1 VSSYTAVI
9 DLKVNG
15 GDELKKVN
23 DNVATLQRLVNGIK
37 PPRTLFDRRIDE
49 EGQKVQKELSAL
61 VKAYAAPTKAGAQF
75 STSIAGLNSQ
85 LSTFK
90 RITSNA
96 KVGSDE
102 FNNSIIAGERASRKL
117 IQAEQE
123 RLQVLRQI
131 YTGPTS
137 KAGATGTMQSSGLEE
152 VYAIAKKTIPTI
164 AGITEQI
171 RVLETAL
178 ENIDIGT
185 PIFKSTEN
193 LIAQRQALLQ
203 NIRLE
208 GQTSKLPQM
217 ATHTPIQMGPSGAI
231 PTTLQ
236 GIKAQSAYYSK
247 VESLQYKQLVTGQ
260 QIAQSSINET
270 QQQELQNRLAQA
282 HQTLLEGDLQLATRM
297 TTELKGQR
305 IYYERINKDKQALMR
320 PSSMVAGAAEPISGR
335 RVGGTLVPGS
345 PAAKAA
351 EAEANRKATDA
362 AIALGQQ
369 KLRALEQ
376 EAAELRKGTSA
387 AVALAQQKQKALDQ
401 EASEQRK
408 ATSAAVSLAQQKLR
422 EEERQQKLLDTL
434 SKTRQSGAVKSQV
447 FGTLGTS
454 FLPVTGKL
462 PGGELVPGSPAAKTA
477 EAAAAREQTQA
488 AVALSQQKAKA
499 LEQEAEQLR
508 KGTSAAVALSNQKT
522 KAVEEEAKAE
532 RARTNAA
539 VALGQQQLKEEERQQ
554 RQLEQLTRT
563 RQAGQTGAGKPQVF
577 GTLGTSFLPV
587 TGKMPG
593 GELVSGSPAAKAAES
608 TAINAALTQ
617 EAANRTRV
625 AHLINSSQLLE
636 QGILKEKAKGLDLD
650 VAQQR
655 IQQVIN
661 HLNQYGLNL
670 DKEQLKT
677 ADNILNGLRHELKLK
692 KAIAATDAANNP
704 PSPGQAKP
712 GKGKGTGAIG
722 DTNRMESLALGV
734 GFPLMFGAGPASL
747 AGSLA
752 GSFIGTG
759 FGGQILG
766 GAIGGIIDKAV
777 QSVQNLDAAF
787 RAAGDDYSALRE
799 TGLQF
804 SAELERQVQAAKSL
818 GEYTKAQALANQAL
832 STTGDIGGGTEGVA
846 ASVNRLGA
854 AWNKV
859 KQSVSL
865 LTGVALAPFIEVLT
879 MILELVNLIAVA
891 FNYVIGAV
899 SSLIKTIPGVAAIID
914 AQNNAAYA
922 TTAEYQNQLAE
933 LDKQI
938 ESSTQLNKISKAKLD
953 IENRALGKTA
963 EQRKQYELRAQVQEK
978 ELELA
983 KQISEFRKQ
992 NPIPRTS
999 EQQNKQQQVIG
1010 AMRSDANMKIQSI
1023 LQNAYTNLFD
1033 EITQQNIT
1041 INNQKKDQELSFRDM
1056 VRETA
1061 RIQQDLNTE
1070 TARKAQDLRIQ
1081 VIEKENQLIKQQ
1093 ADLRVKAMELESTK
1107 RLGVLRGQ
1115 VAANPDLEPA
1125 LKVQTILDDLKIGL
1139 AKIDN
1144 EAADKQ
1150 RQAKLSLIKLDIEN
1164 ERYKYDTA
1172 VRINRLN
1179 IDNQNK
1185 IARINEQIN
1194 RQNEAASRTNI
1205 SGRLKALQLETLSSG
1220 LQTRSALRTYK
1231 TSQKAPGINP
1241 ADALTYQNQ
1250 IDDLNATL
1258 DELRNLYTKIDEAM
1272 KIAPP
1277 KLPNV
1282 QQLATVSAN
1291 TGPVSTQY
1299 NALQQQIQTEASV
1312 AAKSAELDRQKEIE
1326 NSLNESV
1333 ALGNESLA
1341 TVSAQVKQN
1350 LTKLNQE
1357 EHYQNL
1363 LKSGTNP
1370 ALAEQLA
1377 TNYSLYKQAQ
1387 LTYKTTIKALQ
1398 DQKETYPTLIPFIE
1412 NTITLLQQQTD
1423 LLDEQYT
1430 ILQNTT
1436 AELDNQAVIRQ
1447 AQAIQRQ
1454 TTGVE
1459 AGMRSGFIGQAQGAY
1474 ATAITEGRTPQQ
1486 AELLAQQTQA
1496 LELATTKARALESAY
1511 QDIGTA
1517 MATTLTEG
1525 VAGLV
1530 AGTTTAQQVFSDFL
1544 KGIGDALMKAAQQ
1557 MIAQYL
1563 AIAAAKALA
1572 GLFGG
1577 GGGGGGFSL
1586 GGEGSGS
1593 GGAVGSLGSAMS
1605 PTSALPSFMAAGG
1618 PVTSNTPYIVGEKGP
1633 ELFVPSS
1640 SGSIVPADRTAAMAR
1655 YQRQTGATG
1664 GASGGAED
1672 QTAMGNGLSPSIDVS
1687 YTVERINSVSYVTDE
1702 QFQVGLRQAA
1712 KQGATLGRQQVMSDL
1727 SNKRSVRSRLG
1738 L

>member
-1 VSSYTAVI
+1 MSSYTAVI

-23 DNVATLQRLVNGIK
+23 DNVATLQRLINGIK

-49 EGQKVQKELSAL
+49 EGQKVQKELSDL

-90 RITSNA
+90 RIASNA
-96 KVGSDE
+96 KAGSDE

-137 KAGATGTMQSSGLEE
+137 KAGATGTMQSSGLKEI
-152 VYAIAKKTIPTI
+152 YDIAKKTIPTI

-185 PIFKSTEN
+185 PMFKSTEN
-193 LIAQRQALLQ
+193 LIAQRRALLQ

-208 GQTSKLPQM
+208 GQTSTLPQM
-217 ATHTPIQMGPSGAI
+217 ATHTPVQMGPTGAI

-247 VESLQYKQLVTGQ
+247 IESLQYKQLVTGQ

-270 QQQELQNRLAQA
+270 QQQELQNRLTQA
-282 HQTLLEGDLQLATRM
+282 HQALLEGDLQLATRM

-335 RVGGTLVPGS
+335 RAGGTLVPGS

-362 AIALGQQ
+362 AVALGQQ

-387 AVALAQQKQKALDQ
+387 AVALNKQKI
-401 EASEQRK
+401 
-408 ATSAAVSLAQQKLR
+408 
-422 EEERQQKLLDTL
+422 
-434 SKTRQSGAVKSQV
+434 
-447 FGTLGTS
+447 
-454 FLPVTGKL
+454 
-462 PGGELVPGSPAAKTA
+462 
-477 EAAAAREQTQA
+477 QA
-488 AVALSQQKAKA
+488 I
-499 LEQEAEQLR
+499 
-508 KGTSAAVALSNQKT
+508 
-522 KAVEEEAKAE
+522 EEEAKAE
-532 RARTNAA
+532 RARTSAA
-539 VALGQQQLKEEERQQ
+539 VALGQQQLREEERQQ
-554 RQLEQLTRT
+554 RQVEKLSRT
-563 RQAGQTGAGKPQVF
+563 SQASPTGAAKPQVF
-577 GTLGTSFLPV
+577 GALGTSFLPV

-593 GELVSGSPAAKAAES
+593 GQLVPGSPAAKTAES
-608 TAINAALTQ
+608 TAVNAALTQ
-617 EAANRTRV
+617 EVANRTRV
-625 AHLINSSQLLE
+625 AHLINSSQILE
-636 QGILKEKAKGLDLD
+636 QGILTAKAKGLDVD

-661 HLNQYGLNL
+661 HLNQQGLGL
-670 DKEQLKT
+670 DKQQLKT
-677 ADNILNGLRHELKLK
+677 VDDILNSLRRELQLK
-692 KAIAATDAANNP
+692 KAIAATEAASNKTP
-704 PSPGQAKP
+704 PGQGKP
-712 GKGKGTGAIG
+712 GIGKGMGAAG
-722 DTNRMESLALGV
+722 NANRMESLALGV

-752 GSFIGTG
+752 GSFIGSG

-777 QSVQNLDAAF
+777 ESVRNLDAAL
-787 RAAGDDYSALRE
+787 RATGDDYSALRE

-818 GEYTKAQALANQAL
+818 GEYTKAQALADQAL
-832 STTGDIGGGTEGVA
+832 APIGDVGRGTEGVA

-859 KQSVSL
+859 TQSVSL
-865 LTGVALAPFIEVLT
+865 LVGVILAPLVEALT
-879 MILELVNLIAVA
+879 LVIELVNLIAFA
-891 FNYVIGAV
+891 FNTVISAV
-899 SSLIKTIPGVAAIID
+899 SILIKTIPGVAAIID

-938 ESSTQLNKISKAKLD
+938 ESSTQLNKISRAKLD

-999 EQQNKQQQVIG
+999 EQQNKQQEVIN
-1010 AMRSDANMKIQSI
+1010 AMKTDTGMKIQSI

-1033 EITQQNIT
+1033 EITQQNIA

-1061 RIQQDLNTE
+1061 RTQQDLNIE

-1107 RLGVLRGQ
+1107 RLGVLSGQ

-1172 VRINRLN
+1172 LRINRLN

-1220 LQTRSALRTYK
+1220 LQTRSALRSYK

-1277 KLPNV
+1277 KLPNI

-1312 AAKSAELDRQKEIE
+1312 VAKSAELDKQKLIQ
-1326 NSLNESV
+1326 ESV
-1333 ALGNESLA
+1333 NATQRIGNQSLA
-1341 TVSAQVKQN
+1341 TITAEVKQTT
-1350 LTKLNQE
+1350 LKLEQE
-1357 EHYQNL
+1357 KYYQDL
-1363 LKSGTNP
+1363 LKSGINP
-1370 ALAEQLA
+1370 ALADQLA
-1377 TNYSLYKQAQ
+1377 SQHTLYTQAQ
-1387 LTYKTTIKALQ
+1387 VNYNKSIEYLEG
-1398 DQKETYPTLIPFIE
+1398 QKETHKDILPFIE
-1412 NTITLLQQQTD
+1412 TNIAYLKEQRDTLK
-1423 LLDEQYT
+1423 EQYQYLKDIT
-1430 ILQNTT
+1430 V
-1436 AELDNQAVIRQ
+1436 ELDAQTVIRQ

-1496 LELATTKARALESAY
+1496 LELATTKARALEGAY

-1517 MATTLTEG
+1517 MASTLTEG

-1544 KGIGDALMKAAQQ
+1544 KGVGDALMKAAQQ

-1577 GGGGGGFSL
+1577 GVLGGGAGGTADGSGFGATAFGGGGTFGSQGFQMPSIL
-1586 GGEGSGS
+1586 GR
-1593 GGAVGSLGSAMS
+1593 AV
-1605 PTSALPSFMAAGG
+1605 GG
-1618 PVTSNTPYIVGEKGP
+1618 PVTGNTPYMVGERGP
-1633 ELFVPSS
+1633 ELFVPGS
-1640 SGSIVPADRTAAMAR
+1640 SGTIVPASTTASLRESMGAPSANGSGSPVLNMTFETTKIAGTEYVSREQLEAAML
-1655 YQRQTGATG
+1655 QT
-1664 GASGGAED
+1664 
-1672 QTAMGNGLSPSIDVS
+1672 
-1687 YTVERINSVSYVTDE
+1687 R
-1702 QFQVGLRQAA
+1702 RQASADGA
-1712 KQGATLGRQQVMSDL
+1712 KRGMSMTLDKLQQSPQT
-1727 SNKRSVRSRLG
+1727 RSRVG
-1738 L
+1738 IG